1 LQIFGVE
8 YMLPRLRF
16 VFAAALIAAFPWILL
31 GSGVITTAQ
40 NTPVGEHARAGTGVA
55 VTAGDLRDAQH
66 MHALAFVRRSRELE
80 RLRELGNAP
89 LSDWIATPAGLAAP
103 DTAPAT
109 NNGPGRRDAAPAPML
124 APPPLAE
131 PAREP
136 QVVASLPEPAATIET
151 PTAAAEPAPAG
162 RPVPAAPAA
171 TEEAPQAAGDVEP
184 DLSHTDWSKVVPPLP
199 RARTDEENRKIGVRR
214 GRTKRSLF
222 AARTHQLQP
231 SPFATQPNPFGG
243 PPATATTH
251 NPGRN
256 GAVPQ

>member
-1 LQIFGVE
+1 LQIFGIAH
-8 YMLPRLRF
+8 MLPRLRF

-89 LSDWIATPAGLAAP
+89 LSDWIATPAGLS
-103 DTAPAT
+103 APAT
-109 NNGPGRRDAAPAPML
+109 NNGPGQRDAAPAPML
-124 APPPLAE
+124 APPPPAE
-131 PAREP
+131 PTPEP
-136 QVVASLPEPAATIET
+136 QVMASLSAPAATVET
-151 PTAAAEPAPAG
+151 PTAAAEPEPAG
-162 RPVPAAPAA
+162 RPVTAAPAT
-171 TEEAPQAAGDVEP
+171 TEEASQDTSDVEP
-184 DLSHTDWSKVVPPLP
+184 DLSHTDWSKVAPPLP
-199 RARTDEENRKIGVRR
+199 RARTDEENRKTGVRR
-214 GRTKRSLF
+214 VRMKRSLF
-222 AARTHQLQP
+222 AARARQLQP

-256 GAVPQ
+256 SAVPQ